1 MDPDTIQ
8 PDPGSQV
15 ASATEIIQLATVS
28 TVEDVLPAV
37 SERPFRFEDLPAE
50 LRVNVK
56 YPPLILL
63 PTSIITVPSPFP
75 MLRLSQLDCCVR
87 STNVFSLVV
96 LVSNWTEVM

>member
-15 ASATEIIQLATVS
+15 ASATEVIQLATVS
-28 TVEDVLPAV
+28 TVEHVLPAV

-63 PTSIITVPSPFP
+63 PISIITVPSPFP
-75 MLRLSQLDCCVR
+75 MLCLSQLDCCVR
-87 STNVFSLVV
+87 STNIFSLVA
-96 LVSNWTEVM
+96 LILNWTEVM